1 MKNLLIVLLLV
12 LMCGCSSNGTN
23 ITNDLDV
30 LLSDTNKITSN
41 HPNNSLEYYDY
52 YLPSDMGEV
61 SFEQESLV
69 LKYLDNKIVVN
80 ININDII
87 NNKYYPEQYLTN
99 SSLLDQNKLVYSNGG
114 KYLTIK
120 DIERDYILNLY
131 QNNEYYVIE
140 LITSDLTYITSSKSY
155 VKDIVK
161 HLFTIA
167 RSVDLD
173 EDLIIN
179 NYSDK
184 NVVDYKKKQIDLFDS
199 TRPTSGNL
207 SELLIGNAVV
217 GNQINESIEGENENT
232 QEENVNEEN
241 TEE

>member
-1 MKNLLIVLLLV
+1 M
-12 LMCGCSSNGTN
+12 
-23 ITNDLDV
+23 
-30 LLSDTNKITSN
+30 
-41 HPNNSLEYYDY
+41 
-52 YLPSDMGEV
+52 
-61 SFEQESLV
+61 
-69 LKYLDNKIVVN
+69 
-80 ININDII
+80 
-87 NNKYYPEQYLTN
+87 
-99 SSLLDQNKLVYSNGG
+99 LDQNKLVYSKSG

-241 TEE
+241 TEEWNRLVSFFYVIINT

>member
-1 MKNLLIVLLLV
+1 M
-12 LMCGCSSNGTN
+12 
-23 ITNDLDV
+23 
-30 LLSDTNKITSN
+30 
-41 HPNNSLEYYDY
+41 
-52 YLPSDMGEV
+52 
-61 SFEQESLV
+61 
-69 LKYLDNKIVVN
+69 
-80 ININDII
+80 
-87 NNKYYPEQYLTN
+87 
-99 SSLLDQNKLVYSNGG
+99 
-114 KYLTIK
+114 
-120 DIERDYILNLY
+120 
-131 QNNEYYVIE
+131 
-140 LITSDLTYITSSKSY
+140 
-155 VKDIVK
+155 
-161 HLFTIA
+161 FTIA

-241 TEE
+241 TEEWNRLVSFFLCYN